1 MKVANQHQK
10 DENYMN
16 LVAGKE
22 GRNEN
27 IKDEIYR
34 MMLFLNLIK
43 DESLSQ
49 PNIPVISEDDKPVKE
64 GDPFEKLREVFPK
77 TACSN

>member
-1 MKVANQHQK
+1 MKAANQHQK
-10 DENYMN
+10 SGNYLN
-16 LVAGKE
+16 KISGKAGD
-22 GRNEN
+22 NEN
-27 IKDEIYR
+27 IRDEIFR

-64 GDPFEKLREVFPK
+64 GDLFEKMREVYPK